1 MALQAEQQES
11 ILEKMVVTDE
21 DVRRLIENVRDYLI
35 LLLDPEGRIATW
47 TKAAERI
54 QGYRPEEIIGKNF
67 SIFYP
72 REDVEDGKPAREL
85 KVAAEEGRFEEE
97 GWRVRK
103 DGSRFWANVVITAL
117 RDESGRLRGYGKI
130 SRDLT
135 ERKKVEEELRRMRDE
150 LDQRVKERTAEL
162 AKVNGALKAELA
174 ARKQAEE
181 AIRALST
188 PVLPIR
194 ERLLILPLIGVV
206 DSTRALQ
213 LTEQLL
219 GSIRT
224 YRAKAVVI
232 DITGVP
238 IVDSKVANHL
248 LQTVEAARLMGA
260 SVIVTGISPE
270 IAQTLVRIGLDLSRL
285 RTKTDL
291 MGGLEEAEQLV
302 GYQLIKMKDS
312 ADLHQ
317 SVQGGR

>member
-1 MALQAEQQES
+1 MAMQTEQQES
-11 ILEKMVVTDE
+11 ILQKLVEVTNE
-21 DVRRLIENVRDYLI
+21 DFRLLIENVSDYAI
-35 LLLDPEGRIATW
+35 LLLDPEGYIATW

-54 QGYRPEEIIGKNF
+54 KGYRPEEIIGKHF

-72 REDVEDGKPAREL
+72 REDAEDGKPAREL
-85 KVAAEEGRFEEE
+85 KVAAEEGRFEDE

-117 RDESGRLRGYGKI
+117 RDESGRLRGYAKI

-135 ERKKVEEELRRMRDE
+135 ERKKAEEDLRRMRDE

-162 AKVNGALKAELA
+162 AKVNGALKLELA

-194 ERLLILPLIGVV
+194 ERLLLLPLIGVV
-206 DSTRALQ
+206 DSTRAQQ

-224 YRAKAVVI
+224 YRARAVVI

-260 SVIVTGISPE
+260 SAIVTGISPE

-312 ADLHQ
+312 ADLHR
-317 SVQGGR
+317 SE

>member
-1 MALQAEQQES
+1 MAMQTEQHES
-11 ILEKMVVTDE
+11 ILEKIGEVTNH
-21 DVRRLIENVRDYLI
+21 DVRMLIENIPDYVI

-54 QGYRPEEIIGKNF
+54 KGYWPEEIIGKHF

-72 REDVEDGKPAREL
+72 REDIEAGKPAREL
-85 KVAAEEGRFEEE
+85 KAAAEEGRFEDD

-103 DGSRFWANVVITAL
+103 DGSRFWANVVISAL
-117 RDESGRLRGYGKI
+117 RDDSGRLCGYAKI
-130 SRDLT
+130 ARDLT
-135 ERKKVEEELRRMRDE
+135 ERKKAEDELRRGRDE
-150 LDQRVKERTAEL
+150 LDERVKERTAEL
-162 AKVNGALKAELA
+162 AKVNGTLKAELA
-174 ARKQAEE
+174 ARKRAEE

-188 PVLPIR
+188 PVLPVR
-194 ERLLILPLIGVV
+194 ERLLILPLIGVI
-206 DSTRALQ
+206 DSPRALQ

-270 IAQTLVRIGLDLSRL
+270 IAQTLVRIGIDLSRL
-285 RTKTDL
+285 RTRTDL
-291 MGGLEEAEQLV
+291 MGGLEEAEQLI
-302 GYQLIKMKDS
+302 GYQTIRKNDP
-312 ADLHQ
+312 ADLNQ
-317 SVQGGR
+317 SM